1 MSHPAPPRSA
11 LALAAL
17 AAVLFS
23 AKAILAKLLYRH
35 GLDAVTV
42 LALRMLFSLPVFAA
56 VAVLETARARE
67 RGTRLSARQVWLIV
81 LLGLLGYY
89 LSSFLDFLG
98 LQYIGAALE
107 RLILFLNP
115 TLVLLFGVAFL
126 GQRVAP
132 RDWLAMGVSYAGVV
146 LVFVEG
152 LRLGG
157 PDVVLGAGL
166 VLGAAIAYAVYL
178 LLSARLVASVG
189 SLRLVAYAMCVSS
202 AAGLLQF
209 AALKPLTALV
219 LPWEVYGLS
228 ALNALFCTVVPVYLT
243 MFAVA
248 RIGAGATAQTS
259 MLGPVSLLFLG
270 HWVLGEPITLLQLA
284 GTAVV
289 LAGVWLLSRKPVPTA

>member
-1 MSHPAPPRSA
+1 VPAPSPRSG
-11 LALAAL
+11 LWLAAV

-23 AKAILAKLLYRH
+23 AKAILAKLLFRY
-35 GLDAVTV
+35 GLDAVSV

-56 VAVLETARARE
+56 VAVLETARARG
-67 RGTRLSARQVWLIV
+67 RRNRLSRRQAWLVV

-98 LQYIGAALE
+98 LQYISAALE

-115 TLVLLFGVAFL
+115 TLVLLFGMAFL
-126 GQRVAP
+126 GQKVAR
-132 RDWLAMGVSYAGVV
+132 RDWLAMGVSYAGIL
-146 LVFVEG
+146 LVFFEG
-152 LRLGG
+152 VRVGGAHVLLGS
-157 PDVVLGAGL
+157 GL
-166 VLGAAIAYAVYL
+166 VLAAAVSYALYL

-189 SLRLVAYAMCVSS
+189 SLRLVAYAMCVSTV
-202 AAGLLQF
+202 AGLLQF
-209 AALKPLTALV
+209 AVTRPLSALV
-219 LPWEVYGLS
+219 LPWPAYGLS

-248 RIGAGATAQTS
+248 RVGAGATAQTS

-270 HWVLGEPITLLQLA
+270 RWVLDEPITPVQLA

-289 LAGVWLLSRKPVPTA
+289 LAGVWLLTRRPVASA